1 MYVCGPWVVVR
12 HVTHVMLQ
20 DKKLKERMGAE
31 PTAHRGKLNIEEEG
45 KLKRSVVK
53 GNWNMVRSLLRSI
66 RTLIRIIDTLI
77 RIIGT
82 LIRGI
87 RDRAMYTRTP

>member
-1 MYVCGPWVVVR
+1 MSAVR
-12 HVTHVMLQ
+12 HVMLQ

-66 RTLIRIIDTLI
+66 RTLIRIIDTLS

-82 LIRGI
+82 LIRSI